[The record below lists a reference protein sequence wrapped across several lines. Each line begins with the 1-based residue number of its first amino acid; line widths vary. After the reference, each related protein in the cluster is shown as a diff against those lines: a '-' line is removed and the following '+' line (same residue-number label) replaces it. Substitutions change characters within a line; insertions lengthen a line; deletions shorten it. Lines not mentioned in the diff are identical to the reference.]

1 MSVQQGQVVLA
12 ENSAGNGLQRLKLDA
27 SGRLECSV
35 NEIEVTAAS
44 ITVAVDGLET
54 LQGTT
59 NGKLDI
65 LEASLV
71 AMEGKQDTQIGH
83 MDGVEA
89 SLTAITGYVDGLETL
104 VSAGNTDLAAIEQ
117 L

>member
-1 MSVQQGQVVLA
+1 MSNVQGQVLLA
-12 ENSAGNGLQRLKLDA
+12 ENSAGDGLKRLKLDA

-35 NEIEVTAAS
+35 NEIEITASA

-59 NGKLDI
+59 NSKLDV
-65 LEASLV
+65 LEASLTS
-71 AMEGKQDTQIGH
+71 MEAKQDTQIGH

-89 SLTAITGYVDGLETL
+89 SLTAITGSSD
-104 VSAGNTDLAAIEQ
+104 SN
-117 L
+117 